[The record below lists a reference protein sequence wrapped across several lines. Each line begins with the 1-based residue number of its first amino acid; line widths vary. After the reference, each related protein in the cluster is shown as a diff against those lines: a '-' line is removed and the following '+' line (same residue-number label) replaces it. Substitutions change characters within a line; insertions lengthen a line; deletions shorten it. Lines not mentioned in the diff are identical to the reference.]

1 MAEVISIFFSLNVS
15 TDYHRNANLRDTV
28 DCLAYQHIRKTFMA
42 ALNLDQLQTFCLV
55 ARTRRF
61 SATGG
66 TTLLETPLTRE
77 LAMLRRDKPANRG
90 LRTLINALQENIASV
105 SLTNRV

>member
-1 MAEVISIFFSLNVS
+1 
-15 TDYHRNANLRDTV
+15 
-28 DCLAYQHIRKTFMA
+28 MA
-42 ALNLDQLQTFCLV
+42 ALNLDQLQIFCLV

-77 LAMLRRDKPANRG
+77 LTMVLRRDKPVNRG